1 MSKIWTI
8 KLRREKSQ
16 NKSPLMNQS
25 SESTCQS
32 SLVMNQNWTYTQSE
46 FLKIC
51 EQTTPKQMMLD
62 LNHLLEGSALLLV
75 KSMTGIEDIWKL
87 MKIQNC
93 YWRKI
98 HHRLGIQ
105 STMENNG
112 PKTKDG
118 CFKKVINIMRDLYQL
133 AEQHNI
139 KSRLYSGDRLETIYQ
154 IMGDWVT
161 RWL

>member
-1 MSKIWTI
+1 MNNKVKKREITKQKPFNES
-8 KLRREKSQ
+8 KLRINLPKFSGY
-16 NKSPLMNQS
+16 
-25 SESTCQS
+25 ESKLDIYS
-32 SLVMNQNWTYTQSE
+32 FQSE

-62 LNHLLEGSALLLV
+62 LNHLSEGSALLLV

-98 HHRLGIQ
+98 HQRLGIQ

>member
-1 MSKIWTI
+1 MNNKVKKREITKQKPFNES
-8 KLRREKSQ
+8 KLRINLPKFSGY
-16 NKSPLMNQS
+16 
-25 SESTCQS
+25 ESKLDIYS
-32 SLVMNQNWTYTQSE
+32 FQSE

-98 HHRLGIQ
+98 YHRLGIQ

>member
-1 MSKIWTI
+1 MNNKVKKREITKQKPFNES
-8 KLRREKSQ
+8 KLRINLPKFSGY
-16 NKSPLMNQS
+16 
-25 SESTCQS
+25 ESKLDIYS
-32 SLVMNQNWTYTQSE
+32 FQSE

>member
-1 MSKIWTI
+1 
-8 KLRREKSQ
+8 
-16 NKSPLMNQS
+16 MNW
-25 SESTCQS
+25 
-32 SLVMNQNWTYTQSE
+32 NWTYIYSFQSE

-62 LNHLLEGSALLLV
+62 LLKNNLLEGSALLLV

-87 MKIQNC
+87 MVIQNC
-93 YWRKI
+93 YWRKS

-105 STMENNG
+105 STMENKG
-112 PKTKDG
+112 PKTKDR
-118 CFKKVINIMRDLYQL
+118 CFKKVIHMMRDLYQL

-139 KSRLYSGDRLETIYQ
+139 KSRLYSGDGLETIYQ

>member
-1 MSKIWTI
+1 MNNKVKKREITKQKPFNES
-8 KLRREKSQ
+8 KLRINLPKFSGY
-16 NKSPLMNQS
+16 
-25 SESTCQS
+25 ESKLDIYS
-32 SLVMNQNWTYTQSE
+32 FQSE

-154 IMGDWVT
+154 IMGDWVI
-161 RWL
+161 RRL